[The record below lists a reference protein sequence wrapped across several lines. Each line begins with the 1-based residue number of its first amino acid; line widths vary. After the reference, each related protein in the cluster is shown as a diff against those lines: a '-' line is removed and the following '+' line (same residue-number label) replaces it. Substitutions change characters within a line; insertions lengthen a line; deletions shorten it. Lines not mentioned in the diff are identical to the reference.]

1 MNIPKIL
8 SVIIPTRNAGHH
20 IGHLLESLVAARLSA
35 QSVGYDLQIIVQ
47 DCCSVDD
54 TAALVRPYLGV
65 DDLLIIESDR
75 GIYDAMNRALKLA
88 KGDWVIFMGADD
100 TLLMFTLCSELS
112 DLAQSVKVVV
122 GDSL

>member
-1 MNIPKIL
+1 
-8 SVIIPTRNAGHH
+8 
-20 IGHLLESLVAARLSA
+20 
-35 QSVGYDLQIIVQ
+35 
-47 DCCSVDD
+47 VDD
-54 TAALVRPYLGV
+54 TAALVSPYLGV